1 MTGAL
6 SFADSPRAAAARLV
20 LAACAALPWIQPFA
34 PGPSAN
40 AVPLLVAWSFSALAL
55 LSAPALPRRLP
66 LWLAA
71 GAVLALL
78 GWAANWSG
86 VTAAAL
92 AALAAMAAC
101 AAAVAGQPDARA
113 AARAV
118 AIGWLVAALTSSAM
132 ALLQYFGW
140 AGPLSPLVNAAEL
153 GEAFGNLRQRNQF
166 ATLTTLGLASLLWLG
181 SGRLALAIPGVAL
194 LAIANAASA
203 SRTGLLQWGMVLVC
217 VALWPGPRW
226 RRWAALVAFGLALY
240 LAASLVLPALLE
252 RISGGSSL
260 NVFSRISSQAA
271 CGTRSLLWPNVLELI
286 AARPWTGWGWGELDF
301 AHLWHLYRGP
311 RFCDILDNAHD
322 LPLHLAVELG
332 VPVALAVCAVLV
344 WGVVRARPWSEAE
357 PHRRVAWLAALAIG
371 LHSMVEYPLW
381 YGPFQMALGFAVGM
395 LWLGWDADDA
405 EVSHYGSGALWPR
418 VLLGIFCVAAL
429 GYGFLEYGRVS
440 QLYLPAEARWAAYR
454 EDPMSK
460 VRDARLFRDQV
471 VFAELTTTP
480 LTRENAPELH
490 KLALEMVHFSPEPKV
505 IEKVIESALMLHRDE
520 EVEAYV
526 TRYRI
531 AFPEEYRAWAEAHG
545 VMAQAR

>member
-1 MTGAL
+1 
-6 SFADSPRAAAARLV
+6 
-20 LAACAALPWIQPFA
+20 
-34 PGPSAN
+34 
-40 AVPLLVAWSFSALAL
+40 
-55 LSAPALPRRLP
+55 
-66 LWLAA
+66 
-71 GAVLALL
+71 
-78 GWAANWSG
+78 
-86 VTAAAL
+86 
-92 AALAAMAAC
+92 
-101 AAAVAGQPDARA
+101 GQHDARA

-118 AIGWLVAALTSSAM
+118 AIGWLVAALASAAM

-140 AGPLSPLVNAAEL
+140 ATPLSPLVNAAEL

-181 SGRLALAIPGVAL
+181 SGRLVLAVPGVAL
-194 LAIANAASA
+194 LAVANAASA
-203 SRTGLLQWGMVLVC
+203 SRTGLLQWGVVLVC
-217 VALWPGPRW
+217 VALWPGPRR
-226 RRWAALVAFGLALY
+226 RRWAALVAFGLAMY
-240 LAASLVLPALLE
+240 LAASLALPALLA
-252 RISGGSSL
+252 SVAGGSSL
-260 NVFSRISSQAA
+260 NVFSRMSSQAA

-332 VPVALAVCAVLV
+332 VPIALVVCAVLA
-344 WGVVRARPWSEAE
+344 WGIVRARPWSEHA

-395 LWLGWDADDA
+395 LWLGRDAQDDGEDA
-405 EVSHYGSGALWPR
+405 PQRAGALWPR
-418 VLLGIFCVAAL
+418 VLLGVFCLSGL

-440 QLYLPAEARWAAYR
+440 QLYLPADARWAAYR
-454 EDPMSK
+454 DDPMSN

-480 LTRENAPELH
+480 LTRENADELH
-490 KLALEMVHFSPEPKV
+490 KLALEVVHFSPEPKV
-505 IEKVIESALMLHRDE
+505 IEKVIESALMLHLDA

-545 VMAQAR
+545 VTAQR